1 MVNKLRFR
9 CMMYIEICTSYF
21 SNNLIILCVAS
32 RSRSP
37 ARRGRSRSLDRYDRS
52 LSPPYR
58 KSPPPSKGRKHSLT
72 PDQGSPRGRGSPSP
86 RNGRLSTERDG
97 SDYSPRGNSRSPV
110 SPRGKSRSPSS
121 PGRDS
126 PTVGKYPSPTEA
138 NGRSPSSRDDRS
150 PVDYE
155 DGRSPSP

>member
-1 MVNKLRFR
+1 MCCQSIKIPV
-9 CMMYIEICTSYF
+9 
-21 SNNLIILCVAS
+21 
-32 RSRSP
+32 
-37 ARRGRSRSLDRYDRS
+37 RRGRSRSLDRYDRS

-58 KSPPPSKGRKHSLT
+58 KSPPASKGRKHSLT
-72 PDQGSPRGRGSPSP
+72 PDEGSPRGRGSPSP

-138 NGRSPSSRDDRS
+138 NGRSPSPRDDRS

-155 DGRSPSP
+155 YGRSPSP